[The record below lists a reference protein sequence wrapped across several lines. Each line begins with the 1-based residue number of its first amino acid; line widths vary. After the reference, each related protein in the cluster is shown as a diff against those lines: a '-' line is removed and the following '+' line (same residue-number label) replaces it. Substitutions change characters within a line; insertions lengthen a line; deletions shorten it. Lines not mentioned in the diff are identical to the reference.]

1 MPSETKNFIFNP
13 INFII
18 NTLIILLP
26 FEVIINGLGHKY
38 NYGQKFSYIYGL
50 IAVCLIVILMTKI
63 NWAIAYKINKFLI
76 IGTIFV
82 TVLSK
87 ISSLVINTYTSNL
100 FIPGFNSEVLPLILL
115 VVIYIYSKQNQFIFT
130 RTTKLI
136 LFTSIFV
143 TNIFFVLNKLD
154 NLPSNISEVIK
165 INPNYYGIL
174 NLIYLSIL
182 TSVYIKSESIHK
194 YWLRFFGSGI
204 IFLQLIFAPLTALF
218 SIAAVILLITKNKF
232 PNLVITK
239 YIVLTCFTIALGLGL
254 LANLTTLSYK
264 DYASTVSRDITI
276 ISNAKNRLFYGYG
289 LGNTDNVG
297 EFVYGSNYSKFLDRP
312 LIKDNTENKELIP
325 NVELSIMQ
333 LLVSGGI
340 IYTIIYLLI
349 LVNIAYKEARSSYYF
364 YPMLV
369 IILTSLFFNPLSFL
383 PIFYILALSSLFIF

>member
-312 LIKDNTENKELIP
+312 LIKDNNENKELIP